1 MLHVRENRMTDAHRT
16 PLNQT
21 AFVTTD
27 METAV
32 DFWTDVPDRS

>member
-1 MLHVRENRMTDAHRT
+1 MTDAHRT

-27 METAV
+27 METAI
-32 DFWTDVPDRS
+32 DFWTGVLDRS